1 MRAKMPRVP
10 LRRELVASGRMNCSL
25 RSLRC
30 ILLRSASD
38 RLRSLET
45 KDPDQRL
52 ACVIEIIELGA
63 LRYVFTE
70 QMVAYRRVS

>member
-1 MRAKMPRVP
+1 M
-10 LRRELVASGRMNCSL
+10 VASYGMNCSL
-25 RSLRC
+25 YSSRC

-45 KDPDQRL
+45 EDPDQRL
-52 ACVIEIIELGA
+52 AYVIEIIELGA